1 MKLTFY
7 EVLWKILLK
16 EQKIQEWVALGLLVK
31 KDNEWYWTPEALESV
46 DVKKALSLITE
57 FDWLE
62 TFIEKFSL
70 KSIGIAGKTS
80 SVKQVGEKM
89 ERFVKEYN
97 FDKETIL
104 GATDMYIRHWKKQGS
119 PQFIRQAHYFIY
131 KRTERGSE
139 TSDLATWCE
148 TYLKE
153 GKKPNQENRFGGEL

>member
-46 DVKKALSLITE
+46 DVEKALSLITE

-62 TFIEKFSL
+62 TFIEKFSR
-70 KSIGIAGKTS
+70 KSIGIVGKTS

-104 GATDMYIRHWKKQGS
+104 EATDMYIRHWKKQGS